1 MALRVIG
8 AGLGRTGTASL
19 KVALEQLGIGR
30 CYHMGEV
37 LADPSRIDHWL
48 DAANGSPDW
57 DTTFDGY
64 SAAVDYPACTFWRE
78 LADLYPEGKVILT
91 VRDANSW
98 FESTNATIM
107 APRFNA
113 YIEPS
118 PFGELVRR
126 TIWNTLD
133 GRMGDREFMV
143 SYFERRNEEIRA
155 ALPAERL
162 LVYEVA
168 QGWGPLC
175 EFLDVPAP
183 DTPFPRINTREETKQ
198 LLEIMISGGEGELA
212 EEAMAK
218 AAGELF
224 DEHSSPEGS

>member
-1 MALRVIG
+1 MSLRVIG

-19 KVALEQLGIGR
+19 KVALEQLGVGR

-48 DAANGSPDW
+48 DAANGSSDW
-57 DTTFDGY
+57 DTTFDSY

-107 APRFNA
+107 SPKFNA

-126 TIWNTLD
+126 TIWDTLD
-133 GRMGDREFMV
+133 GRMGDRDFMV
-143 SYFERRNEEIRA
+143 SYFERRNEEIQA
-155 ALPAERL
+155 ALPAQRL
-162 LVYEVA
+162 LVYEVSEE
-168 QGWGPLC
+168 WEPLC
-175 EFLDVPAP
+175 DFLELPVP
-183 DTPFPRINTREETKQ
+183 DTPFPRINTREETEE
-198 LLEIMISGGEGELA
+198 LLDKMISGGEGGLD
-212 EEAMAK
+212 EEAMAE
-218 AAGELF
+218 AADDLF
-224 DEHSSPEGS
+224 GDT

>member
-1 MALRVIG
+1 MMLRVIG

-19 KVALEQLGIGR
+19 KVAIEELGIGR

-48 DAANGSPDW
+48 AAANGSPDW
-57 DTTFDGY
+57 DLLLGDYRAT
-64 SAAVDYPACTFWRE
+64 VDYPACTFWRQ
-78 LADLYPEGKVILT
+78 LADLYPDAKVLLS

-113 YIEPS
+113 FVEPS
-118 PFGELVRR
+118 PFGELLRR
-126 TIWNTLD
+126 TIWDTLD
-133 GRMGDREFMV
+133 GRMGDRDFMV

-155 ALPAERL
+155 AISSERL

-168 QGWGPLC
+168 QGWQPLC
-175 EFLDVPAP
+175 DFLEVPVPA
-183 DTPFPRINTREETKQ
+183 TPFPRINTREETKE
-198 LLEIMISGGEGELA
+198 LIAKMMSGGGSGPD
-212 EEAMAK
+212 EEAMSG
-218 AAGELF
+218 AAGDLF
-224 DEHSSPEGS
+224 DDRS